1 MLHRTFPRSLVFTLA
16 TLHFC
21 NGQFVV
27 VAPNLIRTD
36 SEENVFLQANEGT
49 GTIGVTIRI
58 TDFSTE
64 RELTTHYAS
73 LNAQN
78 KYHTLASIRVPST
91 YLRRNEKENK
101 YVNLEV
107 NFGNQYTEK
116 RAILVSFQ
124 AGYIFIQT
132 NKPIYKP
139 GDIVQIRAYVSSTM
153 FKASDSYGVAL
164 DIKNS
169 DGVVLEQKDSK
180 IPNHGILTHSYTL
193 PEIANEGK
201 WTIQARFDHWP
212 QNNFNTTFE
221 VKKYVLPAFNL
232 TVTPTKPYL
241 DVDDTELSFE
251 ITARYLFGETIFGT
265 AYVVYGLRDGRKIMR
280 APKVKK
286 MNLEADTET
295 LTLTMDEIKQAC
307 EVQSA
312 RVDSDCSARS
322 LLGRYVYLKVTAL
335 TESGGDLVEVELSDV
350 KIVHSPYVLELKD
363 MQKYFKP
370 GLPFHFT
377 IHVTHHDGSPASDMN
392 LRVHPTDVVVTSRF
406 GTAGASINM
415 PNKATQQSIIV
426 TTEKPGLSAE
436 KQARIEVTVHPY
448 RSANTYQPNY
458 LYIHAGNQHV
468 AMRELVLEMS
478 IKSDRKSNVKDITY
492 LVLSK
497 GKILESNRVPVREQQ
512 VTSITTPVT
521 SEMIPTFRIVAFY
534 IIGREVVSDSIKMQ
548 VSETCVKPPIIGTRN
563 VRRTDFRP
571 GKTLD
576 LKIQGEPL
584 AKISLVAVDQA
595 VYLLSKQRF
604 TQRHILDEVDS
615 RDMGCTY
622 GSGKNA
628 MGVFS
633 DAGLLFTKENGPF
646 TENRQELKC
655 SDNIRRRRSVLTEH
669 QAQLLEQF
677 QEKLL
682 RRCCRDGLRGV
693 LMPYSCEQRAQYIT
707 EGPECVKSFLKCC
720 KIYKEQVISQSLDEL
735 DLGRNR
741 GSGSSSDI
749 SDTDNND
756 ADWDDT
762 DFYLREKFDE
772 SWLWRVMHLPE
783 TADKDGL
790 ATLHLDTAL
799 PDSITQWSILAVSSS
814 TKTGFCVAEPW
825 KFVVKT
831 PFFVDLKLPYSVARN
846 EQVEIKAVVHNYLED
861 TLEVVVVLGKTTSI
875 CSAAFSRPYRRTVTV
890 RPSSSAVVS
899 YTIVPLIT
907 GKLPIEVSAW
917 ARNVYD
923 DKIKRILNVVMEGVP
938 KAETN
943 IFPLDPAAHKG
954 RQVVRIIKPELKGV
968 IVPKS
973 DSVTK
978 IILSGNVLADSIQ
991 NAIHDDP
998 LARLIRMPGGCVEQN
1013 LAAVTFPVIASLYL
1027 DRANAWETVGVQRKN
1042 DANQYIKIG
1051 SQHQLTF
1058 KRSDGSYPPYR
1069 KLGPSTWVTAYVVK
1083 VFTMVYTLFVQ
1094 RGQHLDNIYGL
1105 ICHPL
1110 EFLVRNTQSPNGRF
1124 IEATPVSN
1132 RYLTG
1137 GLQGS
1142 DSEATLSAFVSIAL
1156 AQVKEA
1162 NVDCR
1167 VNTQDAINKAV
1178 PYLKSY
1184 LLKSPGP
1191 RPYTTAIISYAL
1203 ALLTDGGY
1211 DPTSS
1216 LLAASSDG
1224 TFWPDND
1231 SVSRLEGTG
1240 YALLALVKMQR
1251 LTEAKKPFAYL
1262 RERSSMTGSFGNTQS
1277 TMVVLHALSEYLNA
1291 QPPPDASYLNVNLQ
1305 LGKLKKD
1312 LNFNAQTS
1320 YETRS
1325 FNAPEDGEYVAVAE
1339 GNDIGAIKVVTYYN
1353 QLPVAKSCETFDM
1366 EVTIQKSQREEPP
1379 PKGFISIF
1387 DFSVTVRARG
1397 PDPAFSVVLDINLP
1411 TGFTPET
1418 GDLENLLNTVERF
1431 IDHFYFDY
1439 KLSERSSLIIH
1450 MHKVSNTSPQTVAFR
1465 LLQQFNVGLLQPSSV
1480 TLYEYYKEEG
1490 QRCTQLYSPSNN
1502 QIQLTTIC
1510 RDDECVCAQD
1520 DCCIVKD
1527 GQIQDKARETFA
1539 CETLH
1544 HVFKVKVNNISRDY
1558 FIIYE
1563 MEIMQVIKLGVEP
1576 GVVQSEK
1583 RSFFSHSDCRTMCM
1597 LEMGSEYL
1605 IMGPER
1611 DKWSRDPATN
1621 KITYVLSEDTWVER
1635 WPTDTECKTPAF
1647 EAKCKGLTDAT
1658 DHLSGEGCR
1667 QKK

>member
-1 MLHRTFPRSLVFTLA
+1 
-16 TLHFC
+16 
-21 NGQFVV
+21 FVV

-180 IPNHGILTHSYTL
+180 IPNHGILTDSYTL
-193 PEIANEGK
+193 PEIAKQCVDNLCFHSSEGK

-251 ITARYLFGETIFGT
+251 ITARFVCQNSFLKVYHVTFLVDGLSHACLRWETNFPWNVSLYGIKE
-265 AYVVYGLRDGRKIMR
+265 VVYSLCK
-280 APKVKK
+280 ALSCAVPVPC
-286 MNLEADTET
+286 AF
-295 LTLTMDEIKQAC
+295 LT
-307 EVQSA
+307 
-312 RVDSDCSARS
+312 
-322 LLGRYVYLKVTAL
+322 
-335 TESGGDLVEVELSDV
+335 GGDLVEVELSDV

-436 KQARIEVTVHPY
+436 KQAKIEVTVHPY

-478 IKSDRKSNVKDITY
+478 IKSDRKSEVKDITY

-646 TENRQELKC
+646 TENRQGNQKLKKREYEVT
-655 SDNIRRRRSVLTEH
+655 SR
-669 QAQLLEQF
+669 LEQF

-741 GSGSSSDI
+741 GN
-749 SDTDNND
+749 TDNND

-899 YTIVPLIT
+899 YTIVPLIS

-923 DKIKRILNVVMEGVP
+923 DKIKRILNVVVTQIQGMQRHPTSANVP
-938 KAETN
+938 STATNEVINETTRPFHLPN
-943 IFPLDPAAHKG
+943 TFMC
-954 RQVVRIIKPELKGV
+954 
-968 IVPKS
+968 
-973 DSVTK
+973 SVA
-978 IILSGNVLADSIQ
+978 GNVLADSIQ

-1042 DANQYIKIG
+1042 DANQYIKKG

-1110 EFLVRNTQSPNGRF
+1110 EFLVRNTQSLNGRF

-1167 VNTQDAINKAV
+1167 VNTQVIESDAINKAV

-1325 FNAPEDGEYVAVAE
+1325 FNVSY
-1339 GNDIGAIKVVTYYN
+1339 IGSSSLTVYRSGLSDF
-1353 QLPVAKSCETFDM
+1353 QLQKSCETFDM
-1366 EVTIQKSQREEPP
+1366 EVTIQKSQREGIVYNKMNEVS
-1379 PKGFISIF
+1379 FF
-1387 DFSVTVRARG
+1387 FRARG

-1563 MEIMQVIKLGVEP
+1563 MEIMQVIKLGEC
-1576 GVVQSEK
+1576 VVQSEK

-1667 QKK
+1667 Q